1 MERDILDKINRDFN
15 NEEEYIIRILK
26 SLKTELNVGD
36 RVVRCVLH
44 LSKGS
49 LKKFTKTVQLARID
63 WRDVIDDA
71 ETVDFQF
78 NEPFN

>member
-1 MERDILDKINRDFN
+1 MEQDILDKINRDFD
-15 NEEEYIIRILK
+15 NEQDYVIRILK

-49 LKKFTKTVQLARID
+49 LKKTRKLLS
-63 WRDVIDDA
+63 
-71 ETVDFQF
+71 
-78 NEPFN
+78 